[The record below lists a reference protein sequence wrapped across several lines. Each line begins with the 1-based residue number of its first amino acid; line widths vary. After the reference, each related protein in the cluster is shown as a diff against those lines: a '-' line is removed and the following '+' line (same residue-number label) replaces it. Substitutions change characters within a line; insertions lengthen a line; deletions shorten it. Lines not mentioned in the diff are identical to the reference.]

1 MATMIEQMTVQE
13 TSHFQSLDELLARVC
28 EKLQIT
34 DTQQSQAESAYEAI
48 ARSLE
53 TPSSPVAPYMPKI
66 YPQGSLRLGTTVK
79 PLERDEFDLD
89 IVCELSLDPRFL
101 PRPPRLID
109 ALYAFF
115 HNEPRYKG
123 KVTRKN
129 RCVRVSY
136 ANQFHMD
143 ILPGCPDPRSG
154 GTCIV
159 VPDSAAR
166 EWKASNPK
174 GYGEWFDSRCA
185 IAIARVLAEAE
196 PIPAKEPTRGKAV
209 LKLVTQLL
217 KRWRDIEYA
226 ERLQVAPI
234 SIVLT
239 TLAGLHFSGE
249 MSVTDALLGVVG
261 RVVSALPLGGRLVVL
276 NPANHDEDL
285 SEKWGEEPTAYG
297 AFVEGIVDLHS
308 RINELT
314 EPAPLQKTARIL
326 GMLFGEEVTTVALSE
341 YGRSLERSYHEGQV
355 KAARHS
361 GILSG
366 AALASGLTL
375 RKHTFHG
382 EN

>member
-1 MATMIEQMTVQE
+1 MATLMQHTTGQQ
-13 TSHFQSLDELLARVC
+13 TFQFQALDELFTRVC

-34 DTQQSQAESAYEAI
+34 DTQRSQAESSYEAI

-53 TPSSPVAPYMPKI
+53 APGSPVAPYAPRI

-89 IVCELSLDPRFL
+89 IVCELNLDPTFL
-101 PRPPRLID
+101 PHPPRLID

-115 HNEPRYKG
+115 QNEPRYKG

-143 ILPGCPDPRSG
+143 ILPGCPDPRNG

-159 VPDSAAR
+159 VPDGAAR
-166 EWKASNPK
+166 EWKPSNPQ
-174 GYGEWFDSRCA
+174 GYAGWFDSRCA
-185 IAIARVLAEAE
+185 LAITRVLAEAE
-196 PIPAKEPTRGKAV
+196 RIPPMEVTRQKAV

-226 ERLQVAPI
+226 ERPQVAPI

-239 TLAGLHFSGE
+239 TLAGFYFSGE
-249 MSVTDALLGVVG
+249 QSVTGALLGVVG

-276 NPANHDEDL
+276 NPANHHEDL
-285 SEKWGEEPTAYG
+285 SEKWAEQPKAYG
-297 AFVEGIVDLHS
+297 AFVEGIVNLYS
-308 RINELT
+308 RINELI
-314 EPAPLQKTARIL
+314 EPAPLQDTARIL
-326 GMLFGEEVTTVALSE
+326 GELFGEDVTTVILSE
-341 YGRSLERSYHEGQV
+341 YARSFEGAYSDGRV

-361 GILSG
+361 GLLTG
-366 AALASGLTL
+366 AALGSGVAL